1 MELDLL
7 KVGDKAPNFSLP
19 DHNGDICNLSDYN
32 KKKSY
37 YVVFP
42 KSKYPWMNN
51 SRTRIP

>member
-19 DHNGDICNLSDYN
+19 DHNGDICNFRYN
-32 KKKSY
+32 KKILLCG
-37 YVVFP
+37 FP
-42 KSKYPWMNN
+42 KSKYPWLNN